1 MSDPAERILT
11 GCHASA
17 GQVIRWIEDG
27 DRRGVAALKHLY
39 PHGGHAHVI
48 GITGPP
54 GAGKSTLVDALIAEL
69 RGRAL
74 RVGVL
79 AVDPSSPFSQ
89 GAVLGDRV
97 RMQRHSTDPQVFIR
111 SMATRGCLG
120 GLARATSE
128 AAVVLAAMGQQVV
141 LVETV
146 GVGQDEVEVA
156 ELAHTT
162 VVVSVPGLG
171 DEVQALKAGILEV
184 GDVFAINKADHPGCE
199 DTEKH
204 LRGMLAM
211 RAVEP
216 GCWQPPLLRTVAHSG
231 EGVPELADA
240 CIAHRDFLG
249 EAGRLEEADA
259 RRGERVFRALLGELC
274 AEALLAR
281 AEESPAH
288 ASLLGAVRAREID
301 PYSAAESLVSAL
313 AVRGGDAPR

>member
-1 MSDPAERILT
+1 MSDRADRVLA

-17 GQVIRWIEDG
+17 AQVIRWIEDG
-27 DRRGVAALKHLY
+27 DHRGVAALKRLY
-39 PHGGHAHVI
+39 PHGGRAHVI

-74 RVGVL
+74 SVGVL

-89 GAVLGDRV
+89 GALLGDRV

-120 GLARATSE
+120 GLARTTSE
-128 AAVVLAAMGQQVV
+128 AALVLDAMGHQVV

-156 ELAHTT
+156 GLAHTT
-162 VVVSVPGLG
+162 VVVNVPGLG
-171 DEVQALKAGILEV
+171 DDVQAIKAGILEV

-204 LRGMLAM
+204 LAGMLGM
-211 RAVEP
+211 RAATP
-216 GCWQPPLLRTVAHSG
+216 GSWQPPLLRMVAQSG

-240 CIAHRDFLG
+240 CMAHRDFLG

-274 AEALLAR
+274 TEVLLASA
-281 AEESPAH
+281 AENPEH
-288 ASLLGAVRAREID
+288 AKLLAAVRSRELD
-301 PYSAAESLVSAL
+301 PYSAAERLVSTLAL
-313 AVRGGDAPR
+313 RGRDRRE

>member
-1 MSDPAERILT
+1 MSERAERILT

-39 PHGGHAHVI
+39 PHGRNAHVI

-69 RGRAL
+69 RERDL

-128 AAVVLAAMGQQVV
+128 AAVVLAAMGQHVV

-162 VVVSVPGLG
+162 VVVNVPGLG
-171 DEVQALKAGILEV
+171 DEVQAIKAGILEV
-184 GDVFAINKADHPGCE
+184 GDIFAINKADHPGCD

-211 RAVEP
+211 RAVAE
-216 GCWQPPLLRTVAHSG
+216 GSWQAPVLRTVAQSG
-231 EGVPELADA
+231 AGVSELADA
-240 CIAHRDFLG
+240 CIAHRGHLA
-249 EAGRLEEADA
+249 EAGQLEAADA

-274 AEALLAR
+274 AEALLSHAQQ
-281 AEESPAH
+281 SPAH
-288 ASLLGAVRAREID
+288 AGLLGAVRAREID
-301 PYSAAESLVSAL
+301 PYSAAEELVSAL
-313 AVRGGDAPR
+313 TLRGGEQAR